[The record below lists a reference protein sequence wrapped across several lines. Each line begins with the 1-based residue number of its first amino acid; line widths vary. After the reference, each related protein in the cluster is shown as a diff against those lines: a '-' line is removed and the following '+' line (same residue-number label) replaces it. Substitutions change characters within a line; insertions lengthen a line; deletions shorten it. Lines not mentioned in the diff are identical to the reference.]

1 MKNKRFVRHLKC
13 FFLDHLM
20 GNSSFSGSA
29 NFIMTVYLTVI
40 NENPGGAGWYYALLS
55 LFVLFCF
62 LLYRLYSTWDFYEIL
77 CDEDKAMED
86 FLIREP
92 KGREEQH
99 YRELVEQ
106 QHRIYLS
113 RINSSGGAAKAE
125 QGHDL
130 SWWVH
135 QLKNHLCL

>member
-13 FFLDHLM
+13 FFLDHLWVILL
-20 GNSSFSGSA
+20 FLA
-29 NFIMTVYLTVI
+29 APTFIMTVYLTVI
-40 NENPGGAGWYYALLS
+40 NENPGGAWWYYVLLS

-99 YRELVEQ
+99 YRELV
-106 QHRIYLS
+106 
-113 RINSSGGAAKAE
+113 
-125 QGHDL
+125 DL
-130 SWWVH
+130 RK
-135 QLKNHLCL
+135 QKR